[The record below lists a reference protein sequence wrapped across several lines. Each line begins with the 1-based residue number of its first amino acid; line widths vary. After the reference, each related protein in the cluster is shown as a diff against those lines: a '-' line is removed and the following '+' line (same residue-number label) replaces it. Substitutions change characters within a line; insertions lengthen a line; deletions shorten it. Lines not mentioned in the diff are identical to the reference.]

1 MEGVEWV
8 AAGVSVVGA
17 GLSYLGARRG
27 SRPEL
32 QAVLQSER
40 DEWGRRFA
48 TAITLLTAADPRQ
61 RAMGRALV
69 DALLASDLAQPDD
82 RRIARALLTAT
93 VLATTQTPAPRA
105 SAHAVL
111 ADDLPSADERADS
124 ARLLIKLAGGAE
136 HVDPVIVRAA
146 GAPPE
151 S

>member
-1 MEGVEWV
+1 MAGVEWV

-32 QAVLQSER
+32 QAVTQSER

-48 TAITLLTAADPRQ
+48 TGIALMTAAEPRQ

-69 DALLASDLAQPDD
+69 DALLDSDLAQPDD

-93 VLATTQTPAPRA
+93 VLGTTQTPVARP
-105 SAHAVL
+105 SAHAVP
-111 ADDLPSADERADS
+111 ADVPPIDERADS
-124 ARLLIKLAGGAE
+124 ARLLIKLAGGPE
-136 HVDPVIVRAA
+136 HVDPAIVNAA
-146 GAPPE
+146 GASRE
-151 S
+151 T